1 VVSLS
6 ITGFIGWLTVS
17 DDGFM
22 TLEEFRSLYGPELA
36 KKELVV
42 LAEHDGE
49 RMWSRDATGW
59 HRLGDGS

>member
-1 VVSLS
+1 M
-6 ITGFIGWLTVS
+6 S